1 MVVARL
7 AAAGLV
13 ASLVIG
19 GGACSGCRD
28 DGAAKP
34 AAEPPSPYAA
44 CAEAT
49 ARQPLEEAVCAA
61 WRDGREHGATI
72 ARHDAREHVTKK
84 TRDGYRLRSWV
95 SLLLVGLGL
104 WITGTVLGAL
114 LVTWSRRRRGVRFGD
129 HVAGLVTAEADAVRA
144 LGSDGDPL
152 VQQLVDRVRAPL
164 AELERQA
171 RGLAERCR
179 PLEQGADKATAKA
192 HLEGLYRQLD
202 ALAARVERLHV
213 QVTLWREK
221 VATSDSPELE
231 GELDE
236 ALRDLEEAM
245 AATGE
250 IA

>member
-1 MVVARL
+1 MLPARL
-7 AAAGLV
+7 AAAALV

-19 GGACSGCRD
+19 GGACGGCGE
-28 DGAAKP
+28 DGPGQP

-44 CAEAT
+44 CGEEA

-61 WRDGREHGATI
+61 WRQGGEHGATV
-72 ARHDAREHVTKK
+72 ARHDAREHVTNK

-104 WITGTVLGAL
+104 WITGTILGAL

-129 HVAGLVTAEADAVRA
+129 HVAGLITAEGDAVRA
-144 LGSDGDPL
+144 LGRDADPL
-152 VQQLVDRVRAPL
+152 VRQLVDRVRAPL

-171 RGLAERCR
+171 RALATRCQ
-179 PLEQGADKATAKA
+179 PLEQGGDKATAKA

-221 VATSDSPELE
+221 VATSDSQELE

-236 ALRDLEEAM
+236 ALRDLEAAM

-250 IA
+250 VA